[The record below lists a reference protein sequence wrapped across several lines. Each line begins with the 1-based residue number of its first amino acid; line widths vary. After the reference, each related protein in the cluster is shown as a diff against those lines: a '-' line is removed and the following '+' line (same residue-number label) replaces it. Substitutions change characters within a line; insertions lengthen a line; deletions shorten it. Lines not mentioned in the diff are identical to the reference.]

1 MRKRLEAESV
11 RFDLVMCN
19 SLIEALFMV
28 GFYGDGLAIYKRMP
42 EMELTADSVTYF
54 NLIDGYCKA
63 GRL

>member
-54 NLIDGYCKA
+54 NLIDGYCT
-63 GRL
+63 